1 MKTLMTMALG
11 AVLVAGCPNSQSG
24 EPQYDDAASKEF
36 VAAWSK
42 RQGGDA
48 AGATAAFQALVGK
61 YPNSRAAARAR
72 QLLATPPGP
81 PAPGPTP
88 PKTPTSPTPTSPT
101 PTPTVPVP
109 EPPPPPPT

>member
-1 MKTLMTMALG
+1 MKTLLTMALG
-11 AVLVAGCPNSQSG
+11 AVLLTGCPNSQSG

-42 RQGGDA
+42 RQRGDA

-72 QLLATPPGP
+72 QLLATPQAP
-81 PAPGPTP
+81 PPTP
-88 PKTPTSPTPTSPT
+88 P
-101 PTPTVPVP
+101 TVPEP
-109 EPPPPPPT
+109 EPPPPT